1 MSKPELELS
10 GHGGNIF
17 SIIGR
22 AIKVARR
29 AKWTEVEIRKFREEA
44 ESGDYDNAL
53 QVCMKYFD
61 VI

>member
-10 GHGGNIF
+10 GQDGNVF
-17 SIIGR
+17 AIIGR

-29 AKWTEVEIRKFREEA
+29 AGWTETEIRKFREEA
-44 ESGDYDNAL
+44 EGGEYDNAL

-61 VI
+61 VL

>member
-10 GHGGNIF
+10 TEDGNIF
-17 SIIGR
+17 YIIGR

-29 AKWTEVEIRKFREEA
+29 AGWTEIEIRKFREEA